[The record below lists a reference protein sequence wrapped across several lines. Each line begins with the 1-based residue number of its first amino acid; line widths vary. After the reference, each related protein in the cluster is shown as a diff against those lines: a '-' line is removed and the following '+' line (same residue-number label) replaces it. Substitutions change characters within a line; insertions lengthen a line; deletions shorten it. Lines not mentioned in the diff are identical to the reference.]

1 MMFGNL
7 LLILTLGPAN
17 AQEAQDTA
25 SLSPSVG
32 LQFRQFVVADRWLD
46 KWLRSGDLGYD
57 RPSIGGQSYA
67 ITVAP
72 TDPLHGLT
80 LFFEY
85 GTLKAEDGYWNADA
99 PSGPT
104 QRNAGFWVQTE
115 GVGYIGGGL
124 QFRYAVPLVQT
135 AGGTDILL
143 SGALELGAA
152 GGLGAVKMWHHGDAP
167 TSPNDCGDGVP
178 APERTQCPADDR
190 FDVPGFLP
198 IAGFNVGAAVRL
210 RDQFHILIECG
221 VHQLPDVSLGL
232 SYRL

>member
-1 MMFGNL
+1 MMLGQL
-7 LLILTLGPAN
+7 LFALALPAAH
-17 AQEAQDTA
+17 AQEPQET
-25 SLSPSVG
+25 SPLSPSVG
-32 LQFRQFVVADRWLD
+32 LQFRQFIVADPWLD

-85 GTLKAEDGYWNADA
+85 GTLRAEDGYWNADA

-104 QRNAGFWVQTE
+104 QRDGGVWVRTE
-115 GVGYIGGGL
+115 GVGFVGGGL
-124 QFRYAVPLVQT
+124 QFRYAVPFVQT
-135 AGGTDILL
+135 EGGTDVLL
-143 SGALELGAA
+143 SASLELGAA
-152 GGLGAVKMWHHGDAP
+152 GGVGTVKLWHHGDSL
-167 TSPNDCGDGVP
+167 TSLSDCENGVP

-210 RDQFHILIECG
+210 RDQFHLLIECG
-221 VHQLPDVSLGL
+221 VHQLPDVSVGL